1 MRLDQRQVRFVVPF
15 WPSLAHKVRLGGQ
28 RGSLNLQETA
38 LVVEGELI
46 RFSFFGIEWLFRRA
60 LSEWTTVT
68 VPYSRI
74 VAVRHVRLWLLRIGS
89 VVLTALV
96 WALAVSLWRAEP
108 LMAGVAVV
116 LGFVGTVLVGFINFL
131 VRSYHRVTYRGK
143 DGRRRLLTFAV
154 RTKRLR
160 KPFLDTLAAHRA
172 AAAAYMSPTAA
183 GG

>member
-15 WPSLAHKVRLGGQ
+15 WPSLALKVRLGGQ

-89 VVLTALV
+89 ALLTALV
-96 WALAVSLWRAEP
+96 WALAVWLFRTDPLTGSMVGSL
-108 LMAGVAVV
+108 GVVE
-116 LGFVGTVLVGFINFL
+116 TVLVGYINL
-131 VRSYHRVTYRGK
+131 RVRSYHRVTYRGK

-154 RTKRLR
+154 RAKRLR
-160 KPFLDTLAAHRA
+160 KPFLDILAAHRA
-172 AAAAYMSPTAA
+172 AAAAYTAPTAA